1 MEETGME
8 KSLMEEKKPAGQPG
22 PPAWFRNRQVMEGA
36 FCEAFMEG
44 RHLVYCDGCFFDE
57 NGRLAD
63 DGPLREEIFSE
74 IKNYVAGN
82 VAGKVSSIL
91 ETLKIVCRVK
101 DFAPLDEFIQV
112 ENGMVFED
120 GTFVEANDF
129 MPVQSRFP
137 VRYNPGAAHPQKWL
151 DFLHELLDPEDI
163 ITLQEY
169 IGYCFLP
176 TNKAQRMMII
186 KGKGGEGKSVIG
198 AVLRDLF
205 GVNAK
210 DGSITKISENRFAR
224 ADLEYIHL
232 LIDDDMDME
241 ALRKT
246 NYIKSLV
253 TAQGKMD
260 LEKKG
265 KQSYQG
271 YVFARFLGFSNGSL
285 QALYDKSDGFY
296 RRQLVLT
303 TLDRRKDRK
312 DDPCLAS
319 KLIAER
325 EGIFRWAMEGL
336 QRLRMNGWRFSESQ
350 KSRTARLLAQ
360 VDDNNFIA
368 FLRSQGYIRL
378 DPEYSISSRELYGIY
393 TLWCEENAVA
403 PIKPRSMSEYL
414 LSHLADYG
422 LKYDF
427 NCINSAGRRVR
438 GFKGIDAVIR
448 SRAG

>member
-1 MEETGME
+1 MEQSEQKQE
-8 KSLMEEKKPAGQPG
+8 CALPS
-22 PPAWFRNRQVMEGA
+22 WFRNKQLNEGE
-36 FCEAFMEG
+36 FCESFMEG
-44 RHLVYCDGCFFDE
+44 RHLIYSGGSFFTEMGRMADE
-57 NGRLAD
+57 T
-63 DGPLREEIFSE
+63 PLREEIFHA
-74 IKNYVAGN
+74 IKRYAPIGVAH
-82 VAGKVSSIL
+82 KVNSIV
-91 ETLKIVCRVK
+91 ETLKLICQVK
-101 DFAPLDEFIQV
+101 DFAPSDDFIQV
-112 ENGMVFED
+112 ENGMVYED
-120 GTFVEANDF
+120 GRFVETEAF

-137 VRYNPGAAHPQKWL
+137 VRYNKDAAHPQRWL

-253 TAQGKMD
+253 TAHGKMD

-271 YVFARFLGFSNGSL
+271 YVYARFLGFSNGNL

-303 TLDRRKDRK
+303 TLDKKKNRK
-312 DDPCLAS
+312 DDPCLAN
-319 KLIAER
+319 KLITER
-325 EGIFRWAMEGL
+325 EGIFLWALEGL
-336 QRLRMNGWRFSESQ
+336 KRLRLNGWRFTESH

-360 VDDNNFIA
+360 VEDNNFIA
-368 FLRSQGYIRL
+368 FLRSQGYIRF
-378 DPEYSISSRELYGIY
+378 DPEYSISSRELYAIY
-393 TLWCEENAVA
+393 TLWCDENAVA
-403 PIKPRSMSEYL
+403 PIKPRSMTEYL
-414 LSHLADYG
+414 LGHLSDYG
-422 LKYDF
+422 LSYDN
-427 NCINSAGRRVR
+427 NCYNSAGRRVR